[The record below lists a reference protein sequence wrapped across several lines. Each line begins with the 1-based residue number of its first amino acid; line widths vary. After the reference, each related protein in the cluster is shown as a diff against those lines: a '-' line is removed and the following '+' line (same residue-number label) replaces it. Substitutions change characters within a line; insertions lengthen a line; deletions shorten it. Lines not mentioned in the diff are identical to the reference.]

1 MCVTH
6 GLISVN
12 PRRHLIGHHVDWA
25 KGFPFAAYGLPD
37 LYQRTA
43 PAVELFGFAYDEQ
56 FLDVMGG
63 DPWPGVREA
72 EERLA
77 SAALATGREVAEVR
91 KERSRLYDR
100 WLAEQARDT
109 EERARQARAG
119 GVT

>member
-56 FLDVMGG
+56 FLDVHGG
-63 DPWPGVREA
+63 RPVGGSARGGGAPG
-72 EERLA
+72 
-77 SAALATGREVAEVR
+77 
-91 KERSRLYDR
+91 ERS
-100 WLAEQARDT
+100 
-109 EERARQARAG
+109 AG
-119 GVT
+119 NGT